1 MSVVATNGSEDII
14 IGTRQAYSVRFN
26 EDGIRVMGR
35 SAAGVKGITLREDD
49 SVIGVSTI
57 KDNQDVLIVTEKG
70 FGKRTPASAYP
81 TKNRGGKG
89 IKTANI
95 TERNGSL
102 AGLATVTGD
111 EDLMVITDTGVV
123 IRTSVAAISETG
135 RSAQG
140 VKLMR
145 LADEAKIVTFALV
158 ASEEDVQQENEE

>member
-1 MSVVATNGSEDII
+1 M
-14 IGTRQAYSVRFN
+14 
-26 EDGIRVMGR
+26 
-35 SAAGVKGITLREDD
+35 
-49 SVIGVSTI
+49 
-57 KDNQDVLIVTEKG
+57 TEKG
-70 FGKRTPASAYP
+70 FGKRTSASAYP